1 MRNRS
6 ANGVESSPGRAH
18 STPKLTRFTPKTS
31 SVDVGALRSTPRN
44 ARTHSKKQIRQIAKS
59 VKQFGFLNSI
69 LVDETRMVLAGHG
82 RLEPP
87 WKNLL
92 VDRPNSRSSDWSA
105 P

>member
-6 ANGVESSPGRAH
+6 ANSVESSPSRAH
-18 STPKLTRFTPKTS
+18 STAELTRFTPKTS

-82 RLEPP
+82 RLAPP
-87 WKNLL
+87 WKNLQ
-92 VDRPNSRSSDWSA
+92 VDRPNSRSNDRSF

>member
-6 ANGVESSPGRAH
+6 ANGVESRPSRAH
-18 STPKLTRFTPKTS
+18 STAKLTRFTPKTS
-31 SVDVGALRSTPRN
+31 WVDVGALRSNPRN

-59 VKQFGFLNSI
+59 VKQFGFPNSI
-69 LVDETRMVLAGHG
+69 LVDETRMVPAGHG

-87 WKNLL
+87 CKNLQ
-92 VDRPNSRSSDWSA
+92 VDRPNSRANDWSF

>member
-6 ANGVESSPGRAH
+6 ANGVESSPSRAH
-18 STPKLTRFTPKTS
+18 STAKLTRFTPKTS
-31 SVDVGALRSTPRN
+31 WVDVGALRTNPRN
-44 ARTHSKKQIRQIAKS
+44 VRTHSKKQIRQTAKS

-69 LVDETRMVLAGHG
+69 LVDETRMVLAGNG

-92 VDRPNSRSSDWSA
+92 VDRPNSKSSDWSV

>member
-6 ANGVESSPGRAH
+6 ANGVESSPSRAH
-18 STPKLTRFTPKTS
+18 STAELTRFTPKTS
-31 SVDVGALRSTPRN
+31 WVDVGALR
-44 ARTHSKKQIRQIAKS
+44 KQIRQIAKS

-92 VDRPNSRSSDWSA
+92 VDCPNSRSSDWSF

>member
-6 ANGVESSPGRAH
+6 ANGVESSPSRAH
-18 STPKLTRFTPKTS
+18 CTAELTRFTPKTS
-31 SVDVGALRSTPRN
+31 WVDVGALRSNPRN

-59 VKQFGFLNSI
+59 VKQFGFPNSI

-87 WKNLL
+87 CKNLQ
-92 VDRPNSRSSDWSA
+92 VDRPNSRANDWSF

>member
-6 ANGVESSPGRAH
+6 ANGVESSPSGAH
-18 STPKLTRFTPKTS
+18 STAELTRFTPKTS
-31 SVDVGALRSTPRN
+31 WVDVGALRSNPRN

-59 VKQFGFLNSI
+59 VKQFGFPNSI
-69 LVDETRMVLAGHG
+69 LVDETRMVPAGHG

-87 WKNLL
+87 CKNLQ
-92 VDRPNSRSSDWSA
+92 VDRPNSRANDWSF

>member
-6 ANGVESSPGRAH
+6 ANGVESGPSRAH
-18 STPKLTRFTPKTS
+18 STTKLTRFTPKTS
-31 SVDVGALRSTPRN
+31 WVDVGALRTNPRN

-69 LVDETRMVLAGHG
+69 LVDETRMVLAGNG

-92 VDRPNSRSSDWSA
+92 VDRPNSRSSDWSV